1 MGLMRLRVSIMVCRG
16 ACAARVARFCA
27 ICPFKGP
34 PRKCAPS
41 PRPRSDRDFTADD
54 YEALRALDEGLD
66 SRRGAPRDLI
76 RSLPVE
82 RLPSGGGAAAACE
95 ALGRCVVCLE
105 EFKPG
110 GRLKRLP
117 CGHAFHARCIDR
129 WLRTKAVCPV
139 CQQGIAPETAENDH

>member
-1 MGLMRLRVSIMVCRG
+1 MELMRLRVSITVCRD

-41 PRPRSDRDFTADD
+41 PHPRSDRDFTADD

-82 RLPSGGGAAAACE
+82 RLPSGAAPRLPARPWAAAWCAW
-95 ALGRCVVCLE
+95 
-105 EFKPG
+105 KSSSPG
-110 GRLKRLP
+110 
-117 CGHAFHARCIDR
+117 AD
-129 WLRTKAVCPV
+129 
-139 CQQGIAPETAENDH
+139 